1 MCCKRENVCMCRCT
15 IYIYTKQTFLFMI
28 TVGSQ
33 FVAQAQK
40 IWDMSPMSPI
50 QWICRELVDE
60 LGINKLNNG

>member
-1 MCCKRENVCMCRCT
+1 MFVCVDARYIY

-40 IWDMSPMSPI
+40 IWDMSPI

>member
-1 MCCKRENVCMCRCT
+1 MFVCVDARDIY
-15 IYIYTKQTFLFMI
+15 IYIYTKQTFVLMV

-40 IWDMSPMSPI
+40 IWDMSPMSLI

-60 LGINKLNNG
+60 LGINELNNG